1 MIFPFPKPVP
11 KKCTVDPTIP
21 QFKWEDLGCKEK
33 IGCGGFGTVYLTRLA
48 EEQVAVKKL
57 LGSSDEDSK
66 KAFLKE
72 AKVMLSLQHEN
83 VVQFKAICLRPS
95 AIMLEFII
103 FDLQCFGNET
113 WVNSLSN
120 FLQHV
125 DENYSCDGCTC
136 CMPLIANDV
145 ARALEYLHS
154 KDIVHRDVK
163 PANILVS
170 NQHYNSIP
178 DKEEFQKV
186 WESRPIICKV
196 TDFGE

>member
-1 MIFPFPKPVP
+1 M
-11 KKCTVDPTIP
+11 
-21 QFKWEDLGCKEK
+21 
-33 IGCGGFGTVYLTRLA
+33 YLTRLA

-113 WVNSLSN
+113 WS
-120 FLQHV
+120 
-125 DENYSCDGCTC
+125 
-136 CMPLIANDV
+136 IAFPTFCNMLTRITAVMD
-145 ARALEYLHS
+145 ARAVCLLSQMMWHVLWS
-154 KDIVHRDVK
+154 TSTAR
-163 PANILVS
+163 ILS
-170 NQHYNSIP
+170 TGTSSQQIFS
-178 DKEEFQKV
+178 
-186 WESRPIICKV
+186 
-196 TDFGE
+196 